1 MPFDDNDDISEMSG
15 GTLRQ
20 KLEETLEQN
29 KSLRTELTGLKAQEV
44 IQQHGLSL
52 VEPTDLDGVDI
63 GQLEERAREIQEDR
77 RGQQEKLA
85 RDLLAKRGYEGEEL
99 DRQVED
105 FLGPAPDSGSHA
117 DAEAHDRAR
126 KVGAISG
133 QPTPLNNPAS
143 LTGVQAIEWA
153 LENKPSKR
161 RS

>member
-1 MPFDDNDDISEMSG
+1 MPFDDEEDISTMSG

-85 RDLLAKRGYEGEEL
+85 RDLLTKRGFEGDEL

-105 FLGPAPDSGSHA
+105 FLGPASDSGSHA
-117 DAEAHDRAR
+117 DAEAFDRAH
-126 KVGAISG
+126 KVGVMSG
-133 QPTPLNNPAS
+133 QPTPVINPEK

-161 RS
+161 RR